1 MTIATISIIVGVAI
15 LVLLKLFFK
24 DEESSGQNKGPYWDD
39 HDDELFKEE
48 PEFDRTWSFLPGNIF
63 HRSNDD

>member
-1 MTIATISIIVGVAI
+1 MAIGTISIIIGVVL

-24 DEESSGQNKGPYWDD
+24 DEKKSGYKKGLHGVD
-39 HDDELFKEE
+39 HGELFKEE

>member
-1 MTIATISIIVGVAI
+1 MTISTLSIAVGI
-15 LVLLKLFFK
+15 VLLIFLKLVFRNGGRSDQDGVK
-24 DEESSGQNKGPYWDD
+24 PEAG
-39 HDDELFKEE
+39 DDELFKEE

>member
-1 MTIATISIIVGVAI
+1 MTIGTISIIIGVVL

-24 DEESSGQNKGPYWDD
+24 DEKRSGQNKGLHGGD
-39 HDDELFKEE
+39 HDELFKEE

-63 HRSNDD
+63 HRPNDD

>member
-1 MTIATISIIVGVAI
+1 MTIGTISIIVGATL
-15 LVLLKLFFK
+15 LVLFKLLFK
-24 DEESSGQNKGPYWDD
+24 DEKSSDQNIEPHGTD
-39 HDDELFKEE
+39 HDQFFKEE

>member
-1 MTIATISIIVGVAI
+1 MTLGTISIIIGVFL
-15 LVLLKLFFK
+15 LVIFNLSCK
-24 DEESSGQNKGPYWDD
+24 DEESSSQNEGTHEVD
-39 HDDELFKEE
+39 HDALFKEE